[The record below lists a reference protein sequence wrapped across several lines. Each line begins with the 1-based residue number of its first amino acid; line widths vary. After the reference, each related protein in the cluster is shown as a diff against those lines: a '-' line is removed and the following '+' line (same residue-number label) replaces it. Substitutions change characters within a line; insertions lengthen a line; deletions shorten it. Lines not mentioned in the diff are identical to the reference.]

1 VCVCLCLC
9 VARVC
14 VSECVC
20 VCVCVCS
27 PCVCVCAR
35 ARMCLSRRGGLT
47 AHGRGRRQAAV
58 TYSCALCGWQVEKSE
73 NWIRDRMLG
82 PSSVVYRLP
91 SGPALAAGHLP
102 TVLSIA
108 PEAGARILCGGLDAT
123 CGAARALGHASACH
137 TPPTRVNNSRSRPR
151 SLRVFVC
158 LSPAEPC
165 CNPPLD

>member
-1 VCVCLCLC
+1 VGVDRLQ
-9 VARVC
+9 
-14 VSECVC
+14 S
-20 VCVCVCS
+20 
-27 PCVCVCAR
+27 
-35 ARMCLSRRGGLT
+35 
-47 AHGRGRRQAAV
+47 H
-58 TYSCALCGWQVEKSE
+58 YSCALRFWQVEKSE

-108 PEAGARILCGGLDAT
+108 SSAGARILCGGLDAT

-137 TPPTRVNNSRSRPR
+137 NPPTRVNNSRSRPR
-151 SLRVFVC
+151 SLPLFVC

-165 CNPPLD
+165 CLCSSVFRLLNPVVTSPCTYEGAVGGGMSRGQRSGRG